1 MIAAWVVLLALQGD
15 PVIEKVEPIV
25 GAVRRPLLWTPLR
38 VTLSSSSDF
47 TGDLVAR
54 SGFGFSITRT
64 VTVKAGGRE
73 VVLLPAIDPA
83 EVRIGQRTVRP
94 PEAVLRPDRIVLI
107 DARLPYAAELVS
119 TDKILYQKIS
129 AEELSRLLPRGLL
142 EAADLVLV
150 QEPMS
155 GGTLAPTREGAEKA
169 LSAWVDHPPSLEA
182 ADRAIWPLAPQESW
196 VPTKKNW
203 ALYFATVYAFAAFV
217 ALTVVAKRFPRFGLV
232 AVGSVAVLGV
242 AGYAAYPRSQMWIVS
257 QAAEVATPAGET
269 REHRLW
275 FLQSALEMTSGRIE
289 FPRLVKPV
297 FATTGGTDDPFTIR
311 VDERGCSV
319 EGLKLAP
326 GRAACFGGEEGRPT
340 TMRAMEKVEQPLR
353 SAVIVRGGRARTLG
367 DLLAGAAVPAEVPE
381 GGIPP
386 GPQFDAWKRFV
397 GSDGLFGVRSGEERP
412 AGTVKSADL
421 ADERDRPVVFIQRF
435 K

>member
-1 MIAAWVVLLALQGD
+1 MIAAWVLLLALQGD
-15 PVIEKVEPIV
+15 PVIEKVEPVV

-38 VTLSSSSDF
+38 VTLSSLSDF

-54 SGFGFSITRT
+54 SGFGFSIART
-64 VTVKAGGRE
+64 VTIKAGGRE

-94 PEAVLRPDRIVLI
+94 PEAALRPDRIVLV

-119 TDKILYQKIS
+119 TDKIFYQKIP
-129 AEELSRLLPRGLL
+129 AEELTRLLPRGLL
-142 EAADLVLV
+142 EAADIVLV

-155 GGTLAPTREGAEKA
+155 GGMVALTRESAEKA
-169 LSAWVDHPPSLEA
+169 VTGVVERAPSLEA

-203 ALYFATVYAFAAFV
+203 ALYFAAVYAFAAFV

-232 AVGSVAVLGV
+232 AVSGVAVLGI
-242 AGYAAYPRSQMWIVS
+242 AGYAAFPRSQMWIVS
-257 QAAEVATPAGET
+257 QAAEVVTPAGET

-275 FLQSALEMTSGRIE
+275 FVQSALEMTAGRIE
-289 FPRLVKPV
+289 FSRPVKPV

-319 EGLKLAP
+319 EGLKLLP
-326 GRAACFGGEEGRPT
+326 GRAACFGGEEGRPPA
-340 TMRAMEKVEQPLR
+340 MRPELR
-353 SAVIVRGGRARTLG
+353 SAVIVRNGRTRFLG
-367 DLLAGAAVPAEVPE
+367 DLPAGAAVPADAPE

-386 GPQFDAWKRFV
+386 GVQFDAWKRFV
-397 GSDGLFGVRSGEERP
+397 GSDGLFGLRSGEDRP
-412 AGTVKSADL
+412 AATVKSADL
-421 ADERDRPVVFIQRF
+421 ADERDRPAVFIQRF